1 MVNTR
6 KIIEEFVQN
15 IKGRLI
21 EDPSTVKLREKAKSY
36 SIPNNDGILVF
47 HTRVKARQPKA
58 NIVEGMDPEERVE
71 ESVNKIE
78 KALSEAYNMDF
89 YVINR
94 RIGTGGISFNIRAY
108 IPANYPHLALMT
120 QLNFFHPEEDTEPDF
135 ITLTLPDAG
144 DLLVFVDYD
153 DGANV
158 LLGTDYY
165 GEHKMSFLRLAM
177 NYSRDFFNS
186 IGLHASSKYYRLKSG
201 DTTVEK
207 GVLIFGLSGTGKS
220 TLTMTDHGLKEPE
233 EATVRQD
240 DIVILRSDGHAYGT
254 ERNFYPKTDSLP
266 HIPSLLPAVMN
277 PLSVLE
283 NVTVKNGH
291 VDFSDLSVSPNAR
304 AIAIRE
310 YVRNAE
316 NRIDLDRVDILFF
329 LTRNPLMPAALKT
342 SSPEQAVAYFMLGE
356 SVRTSAE
363 AGEPKPVRVPG
374 FDPFMLEP
382 KWKTAMRLYEF
393 LEKHRNVEVI
403 LLNTGY
409 VGNIKVTPEETS
421 QIILETVREEISWR
435 YDDALRAYIPS
446 RVPGIDIARLDPYRI
461 IGSSYSSKIEE
472 LRKDRIKF
480 LESTLPQLK
489 FLADYI

>member
-1 MVNTR
+1 
-6 KIIEEFVQN
+6 
-15 IKGRLI
+15 
-21 EDPSTVKLREKAKSY
+21 
-36 SIPNNDGILVF
+36 
-47 HTRVKARQPKA
+47 
-58 NIVEGMDPEERVE
+58 
-71 ESVNKIE
+71 
-78 KALSEAYNMDF
+78 
-89 YVINR
+89 
-94 RIGTGGISFNIRAY
+94 
-108 IPANYPHLALMT
+108 
-120 QLNFFHPEEDTEPDF
+120 
-135 ITLTLPDAG
+135 

-186 IGLHASSKYYRLKSG
+186 IGLHASSKYYRLKTRDG
-201 DTTVEK
+201 FVEK

-220 TLTMTDHGLKEPE
+220 TLTMSDHGLKEPE

-266 HIPSLLPAVMN
+266 HIPSLIPAVMN

-283 NVTVKNGH
+283 NVTVKDGRI
-291 VDFSDLSVSPNAR
+291 DFEDLTISPNAR

-316 NRIDLDRVDILFF
+316 NRIDLDKVDILFF

-363 AGEPKPVRVPG
+363 AGKHEPVRVPG

-393 LEKHRNVEVI
+393 LEKHRDVEVI

-409 VGNIKVTPEETS
+409 VGDVKVTPEETS
-421 QIILETVREEISWR
+421 LIILETVREEVKWR
-435 YDDALRAYIPS
+435 YDEHLRAYIPVS
-446 RVPGIDIARLDPYRI
+446 VPGIDIMRLDPYKI
-461 IGSSYSSKIEE
+461 NGSTYGSKLED
-472 LRKDRIKF
+472 LRKDRIMF

>member
-1 MVNTR
+1 MVNAR
-6 KIIEEFVQN
+6 EVIENFVSSLN
-15 IKGRLI
+15 GRLI

-36 SIPNNDGILVF
+36 SVPNEDSILLF
-47 HTRVKARQPKA
+47 HTKIKARQPKA
-58 NIVEGMDPEERVE
+58 NIIEGLDPKERVE
-71 ESVNKIE
+71 EGVE
-78 KALSEAYNMDF
+78 RVREALRKHRSRDF

-94 RIGTGGISFNIRAY
+94 KIGTGGISFNIRAY
-108 IPANYPHLALMT
+108 IPVEFPHLALMT

-135 ITLTLPDAG
+135 VTLTLPDAD
-144 DLLVFVDYD
+144 DLLIFVDYD

-177 NYSRDFFNS
+177 NYSRDYFNS
-186 IGLHASSKYYRLKSG
+186 IGLHASSKYYRLKSREG
-201 DTTVEK
+201 FVEK

-266 HIPSLLPAVMN
+266 HIPSLIPAVMN

-291 VDFSDLSVSPNAR
+291 IDFEDLTVSPNAR

-316 NRIDLDRVDILFF
+316 NRIDLDNVNILFF
-329 LTRNPLMPAALKT
+329 LTRNPLMPAALRT

-363 AGEPKPVRVPG
+363 AGKPEPVRVPG

-393 LEKHRNVEVI
+393 LEKHRDVEAI

-409 VGNIKVTPEETS
+409 VGNVKVTPEETS
-421 QIILETVREEISWR
+421 QIILEVVREEIQWK
-435 YDDALRAYIPS
+435 YDEPLRAYVPVK
-446 RVPGIDIARLDPYRI
+446 VPGMDIERLDPYRI
-461 IGSSYSSKIEE
+461 IGETYINRLEE
-472 LRKDRIKF
+472 LRKDRVAF

>member
-6 KIIEEFVQN
+6 EIIENFIN
-15 IKGRLI
+15 NLTGRLI

-36 SIPNNDGILVF
+36 SIPNSDGIMLF
-47 HTRVKARQPKA
+47 HTKIKARQPKA
-58 NIVEGMDPEERVE
+58 NIIEGIDPEDRVLEGVERVE
-71 ESVNKIE
+71 TALNKY
-78 KALSEAYNMDF
+78 KSRDF

-94 RIGTGGISFNIRAY
+94 KIGTGGISFNIRAY
-108 IPANYPHLALMT
+108 IPIEFPHLALMT
-120 QLNFFHPEEDTEPDF
+120 QLNFFHPEEDTDPDF
-135 ITLTLPDAG
+135 ITLTLPDAD

-186 IGLHASSKYYRLKSG
+186 IGLHASSKYYRLKTRDG
-201 DTTVEK
+201 FVEK

-220 TLTMTDHGLKEPE
+220 TLTMSDHGLKEPE

-266 HIPSLLPAVMN
+266 HIPSLIPAVMN

-283 NVTVKNGH
+283 NVTVKDGH
-291 VDFSDLSVSPNAR
+291 IDFEDLTISPNAR

-316 NRIDLDRVDILFF
+316 NRIDLDKVNILFF

-363 AGEPKPVRVPG
+363 AGKHEPVRVPG

-393 LEKHRNVEVI
+393 LEKHRDVEVI

-409 VGNIKVTPEETS
+409 VGDVKVTPEETS
-421 QIILETVREEISWR
+421 LIILETVREEVKWK
-435 YDDALRAYIPS
+435 YDEHLRAYIPVS
-446 RVPGIDIARLDPYRI
+446 VPGIDIMRLDPYKI
-461 IGSSYSSKIEE
+461 IGSTYGSKLED
-472 LRKDRIKF
+472 LRKDRIIF